1 MRLARPTLGQR
12 RSDASKGLRRCAW
25 TAGLTLHL
33 AAVSAAAQAVEW
45 VGTRALGM
53 AGAFVAVADDTTAI
67 YWNPAGLAAGPIFG
81 VAIDVATM
89 GEPGGR
95 GTPERD
101 EGLDGRGAFAGA
113 STLPIGVA
121 YYRLRSSGAAPLEDG
136 GTGRL
141 STLETR
147 HLAVALVQSLGA
159 AVTVGAALKWVHG
172 EAATGTSSGPPADW
186 LDEARALDRQG
197 SDTFDLD
204 VGVTATAGRAKFGLT
219 GRNLRQPSFAARG
232 GGRLELARQVRAGV
246 AWRAGP
252 QVLLAADADLTS
264 TDTPLGEKRHVAA
277 GVEWQVLP
285 AALVLRGGAR
295 ASTVDDAAPAG
306 SAGLSAAVSDG
317 LWLDAQITLGAA
329 RGSASWGVAGRLA
342 F

>member
-1 MRLARPTLGQR
+1 
-12 RSDASKGLRRCAW
+12 
-25 TAGLTLHL
+25 
-33 AAVSAAAQAVEW
+33 
-45 VGTRALGM
+45 
-53 AGAFVAVADDTTAI
+53 
-67 YWNPAGLAAGPIFG
+67 
-81 VAIDVATM
+81 VAIDVATL

-141 STLETR
+141 STLETG

-186 LDEARALDRQG
+186 LDEARPRPAGQRHLRPGRGRDRNR
-197 SDTFDLD
+197 
-204 VGVTATAGRAKFGLT
+204 GRARFGLV
-219 GRNLRQPSFAARG
+219 GRNLRQPSFSARG
-232 GGRLELARQVRAGV
+232 GGSLELARQVRAGV

-264 TDTPLGEKRHVAA
+264 TDTPLGEKRHLAA

-306 SAGLSAAVSDG
+306 SAGSALPCRTASG
-317 LWLDAQITLGAA
+317 WTPQITLGAT